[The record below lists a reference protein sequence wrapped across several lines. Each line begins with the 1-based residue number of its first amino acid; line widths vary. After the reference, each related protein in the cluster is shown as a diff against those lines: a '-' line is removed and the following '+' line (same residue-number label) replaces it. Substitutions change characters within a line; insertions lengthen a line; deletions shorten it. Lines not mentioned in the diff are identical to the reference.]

1 MNSRFRVSRRE
12 ALGALGL
19 VGAAVSIG
27 AAGRAA
33 APEPAVDVEG
43 GLRPSL
49 LKAAQD
55 SAAALGFDPKAR
67 MVVVDFKWHS
77 SKPRLFVVAPE
88 AGAVKSMLC
97 AHGIGSDKAHS
108 GYASVFSNVPNSGA
122 SSIGAYRVIGE
133 GYGPK
138 HGPNLLLE
146 GLNPTNDKAKVREII
161 VHAAWYAEPDF
172 VMAQE
177 KMGRSNGCFVTSKK
191 DRDTLFEMLSPGTLL
206 YAGV

>member
-1 MNSRFRVSRRE
+1 MALKFRVSRRE

-43 GLRPSL
+43 GLRPEL
-49 LKAAQD
+49 LKSAQE
-55 SAAALGFDPKAR
+55 SAAAFGFDPDAK
-67 MVVVDFKWHS
+67 MIVVDFKWHS
-77 SKPRLFVVAPE
+77 SKPRLFVVAPK

-108 GYASVFSNVPNSGA
+108 GYATAFSNVPNSSA
-122 SSIGAYRVIGE
+122 SSVGAYRVLGQ
-133 GYGPK
+133 GFGAK

-146 GLNPTNDKAKVREII
+146 GLQPTNDNAKARQII
-161 VHAAWYAEPDF
+161 VHSAWYAAPDF
-172 VMAQE
+172 VIE
-177 KMGRSNGCFVTSKK
+177 HGKMGRSNGCFVTSDK
-191 DRDTLFEMLSPGTLL
+191 DRDTLFEMLMPGVML

>member
-1 MNSRFRVSRRE
+1 MTSKFRVSRRE
-12 ALGALGL
+12 AFGALGL

-49 LKAAQD
+49 LKAAQEA
-55 SAAALGFDPKAR
+55 SAALGFDPKAK
-67 MVVVDFKWHS
+67 MVVMDFKWHS

-88 AGAVKSMLC
+88 TGAVKSMHC
-97 AHGIGSDKAHS
+97 AHGIGSDAAHS
-108 GYASVFSNVPNSGA
+108 GYATVFSNVPSSGA
-122 SSIGAYRVIGE
+122 SSVGAYRVLGQ

-146 GLNPTNDKAKVREII
+146 GLDSTNSKAKAREII

-172 VMAQE
+172 VMAHE